1 MKITTVGIDLAKDI
15 FRVHGC
21 DARGRVVVSKSLTR
35 HELRTFM
42 AKLQPC
48 LVGMEACSTAHYW
61 AHEMQKFGHQV
72 KLMAPKFI
80 RPYVKN
86 NKNDTRDAEAICE
99 AVTRPTMRFVPVK
112 SRAQLDVQA
121 VHRVRQQVV
130 RERAALA
137 NQLRGFLAEHGI
149 VIRKGFAVVKHAL
162 PDIIEDSDN
171 GLSGLMRELM
181 RDLHERFKLAEQR
194 LHRYDERVAELVRQD
209 ERCQRLAELPGVGP
223 LTATAVVAS
232 VGNAREFRS
241 GRELA
246 AFFGLVPRHRASGRR
261 TVMLPIARRCDH
273 YLRTLMVQGARASL
287 RHIERRRDPRG
298 VWANRLRLKRGSY
311 IAAVAIAN
319 KNARV
324 MWALLTRGERYR
336 ETPAHRPQS
345 ALHMKL
351 EQRRKLPRRA

>member
-1 MKITTVGIDLAKDI
+1 V
-15 FRVHGC
+15 
-21 DARGRVVVSKSLTR
+21 
-35 HELRTFM
+35 E
-42 AKLQPC
+42 
-48 LVGMEACSTAHYW
+48 AHYW
-61 AHEMQKFGHQV
+61 AHELQKFGHQV
-72 KLMAPKFI
+72 KMMAPKFI

-99 AVTRPTMRFVPVK
+99 VVTRPTMRFVPVK

-149 VIRKGFAVVKHAL
+149 VIRKGFAAVKTCSAQHHR
-162 PDIIEDSDN
+162 
-171 GLSGLMRELM
+171 GQRQ
-181 RDLHERFKLAEQR
+181 RTERLDARADARPTQAIQTGR
-194 LHRYDERVAELVRQD
+194 GTAASLRRASRGQVQQD

-261 TVMLPIARRCDH
+261 TVMLPIGRRCDH
-273 YLRTLMVQGARASL
+273 YPRMLMVQGARAVAALHRTPAGSARRL
-287 RHIERRRDPRG
+287 GQSSQVEARLLHRRGGDSQQVSMERPAPIRSVR
-298 VWANRLRLKRGSY
+298 RLRCGSQ
-311 IAAVAIAN
+311 
-319 KNARV
+319 R
-324 MWALLTRGERYR
+324 TRSAELQAKGAGQW
-336 ETPAHRPQS
+336 TKLSDSWVWTCMHRRSP
-345 ALHMKL
+345 L
-351 EQRRKLPRRA
+351 R

>member
-1 MKITTVGIDLAKDI
+1 MKVTTVGIDLAKDI

-21 DARGRVVVSKSLTR
+21 DARGRTVVGKSFTR
-35 HELRTFM
+35 QALRMFM
-42 AKLQPC
+42 AKVPPC
-48 LVGMEACSTAHYW
+48 LVGMEACHTAHYW
-61 AHEMQKFGHQV
+61 AHELQAFGHQV
-72 KLMAPKFI
+72 KLMAPRFI

-99 AVTRPTMRFVPVK
+99 AVTRPTMRFVPIK

-137 NQLRGFLAEHGI
+137 NQLRAFLAEHGV
-149 VIRKGFAVVKHAL
+149 VIRKGFAAVRRAL
-162 PDIIEDSDN
+162 PEIIDDGDN
-171 GLSGLMRELM
+171 GLSGLMRELL
-181 RDLHERFKLAEQR
+181 RDLYERFKLAEQR
-194 LHRYDERVAELVRQD
+194 LGRYDELVTKVVSQD
-209 ERCQRLAELPGVGP
+209 ERCQRLAQLPGVGP

-246 AFFGLVPRHRASGRR
+246 AFFGLVPRHRASGSR
-261 TVMLPIARRCDH
+261 TVMLPIAKRCDH
-273 YLRTLMVQGARASL
+273 YLRTLMVQGARSSL
-287 RHIERRRDPRG
+287 RYIERRQDPRG

-324 MWALLTRGERYR
+324 MWALLTRGESYR
-336 ETPAHRPQS
+336 AEPARRSPS
-345 ALHMKL
+345 ALRVKIDHPQKN
-351 EQRRKLPRRA
+351 PRRA

>member
-1 MKITTVGIDLAKDI
+1 M
-15 FRVHGC
+15 
-21 DARGRVVVSKSLTR
+21 
-35 HELRTFM
+35 FM
-42 AKLQPC
+42 AKLPPC
-48 LVGMEACSTAHYW
+48 LVGMEACHTAHYW
-61 AHEMQKFGHQV
+61 AHELQAFGHQV
-72 KLMAPKFI
+72 KLMAPRFI

-99 AVTRPTMRFVPVK
+99 AVTRPTMRFVPIK

-137 NQLRGFLAEHGI
+137 NQLRAFLAEHGV
-149 VIRKGFAVVKHAL
+149 VIRKGFAAVRRAL
-162 PDIIEDSDN
+162 PEIIDDGDN
-171 GLSGLMRELM
+171 RLSGLMRELL
-181 RDLHERFKLAEQR
+181 RDLYERFKLAEQR
-194 LHRYDERVAELVRQD
+194 LGRYDELVTKVVSQD
-209 ERCQRLAELPGVGP
+209 ERCQRLAQLPGVGP

-246 AFFGLVPRHRASGRR
+246 AFFGLVPRHRASGSR
-261 TVMLPIARRCDH
+261 TVMLPIAKRCDH
-273 YLRTLMVQGARASL
+273 YLRTLMVQGARSSL
-287 RHIERRRDPRG
+287 RYIERRQDPRG

-324 MWALLTRGERYR
+324 MWALLTRGESYR
-336 ETPAHRPQS
+336 AEPARRSPS
-345 ALHMKL
+345 ALRVKIDHPQTK
-351 EQRRKLPRRA
+351 PRRA